1 MARPYRIL
9 VTSNKGGTGRT
20 TTTLGLAWAMG
31 ALGMETEL
39 VDLNPIPCLHYIAET
54 PSGQCLWPRV
64 TVTQQL
70 GSNNKADVQLIDAL
84 PIGEIETNA
93 LLPEVDG
100 VVLNC
105 QAEILS
111 LSVLDQAL
119 QKLIQVKGSLE
130 RPRLLGLII
139 QRFHKESLLEQ
150 KLSQRLE
157 KMVPGLIHGIIEES
171 DVLAHWPL
179 LNGAI
184 FNDLALQKAF
194 RNAAENLKA
203 QIDIR
208 PKPEPVLAHS
218 NRVSL
223 SRSSLHSPNNR
234 TPSSELNSNVNSEA
248 SALSEFFDQGRA
260 VTKAKNPPMD
270 AGVETQKVS
279 GASVLASAKV
289 VTSLDTISI
298 PRQTKVEARPEFN
311 VGPSLPNFHES
322 TYRLPS
328 EVSEQKGLFSKLKR
342 LFFRSSSN

>member
-31 ALGMETEL
+31 ALGMKTEL

-64 TVTQQL
+64 SVTQRL
-70 GSNNKADVQLIDAL
+70 ESNSNADVQLIDAL

-93 LLPEVDG
+93 LLPEIDG

-119 QKLIQVKGSLE
+119 QKLIQVRGSSE
-130 RPRLLGLII
+130 TPRLLGLIL
-139 QRFHKESLLEQ
+139 QRFHKESPLEQ
-150 KLSQRLE
+150 KLRQRLE
-157 KMVPGLIHGIIEES
+157 KMVPGLIHGTIEES

-179 LNGAI
+179 LNGAM
-184 FNDLALQKAF
+184 FNDFALQKAF
-194 RNAAENLKA
+194 RNTAESLKS
-203 QIDIR
+203 QFGIQ
-208 PKPEPVLAHS
+208 PEPDSALTHS

-223 SRSSLHSPNNR
+223 SRSSLQSAE
-234 TPSSELNSNVNSEA
+234 TPEAPSEPKVEE
-248 SALSEFFDQGRA
+248 SALSQFFDQGRTS
-260 VTKAKNPPMD
+260 TKAESPQIDSELEIQAVNG
-270 AGVETQKVS
+270 AGVH
-279 GASVLASAKV
+279 ANAKV
-289 VTSLDTISI
+289 VTSLDTITI
-298 PRQTKVEARPEFN
+298 PRQSRVDAHPEISE
-311 VGPSLPNFHES
+311 GLSLPNFHDS

-328 EVSEQKGLFSKLKR
+328 EVREQKGLFGKLKR